1 MLNILLPN
9 VLAIVSAKSFHLYPT
24 LCDPMDCTCQ
34 APLSMGFSRQDSWSG
49 LPFPSPGHL
58 PDPGMEA
65 RSPAL
70 QADPL
75 ASQPPRKPLKAYTSL
90 RVYSIYWA
98 VHALR
103 SYKKTSFNTQGVKH
117 ATLRRWM
124 KLWELQHQNG
134 KPRIRRKEYILIN
147 LLIPSNDCRYND
159 MDCTR
164 KR

>member
-1 MLNILLPN
+1 M
-9 VLAIVSAKSFHLYPT
+9 KSLSRVRLFATPWTVAY
-24 LCDPMDCTCQ
+24 Q
-34 APLSMGFSRQDSWSG
+34 ASLSMGFSRLYYWSG
-49 LPFPSPGHL
+49 LLFPSPEDL